1 MEHLQMIDSSGSS
14 LALYFL

>member
-1 MEHLQMIDSSGSS
+1 MEHLQIIDSSGSS